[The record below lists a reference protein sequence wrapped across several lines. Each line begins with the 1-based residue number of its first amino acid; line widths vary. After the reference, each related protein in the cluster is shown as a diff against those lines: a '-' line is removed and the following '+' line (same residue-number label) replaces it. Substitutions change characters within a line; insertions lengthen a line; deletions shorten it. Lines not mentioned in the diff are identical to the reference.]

1 MQRMTSPV
9 KVLKPHQYRWCMG
22 PIFVTLA
29 LTFLSLATVPKV
41 HAAERSPVEKIES
54 ADLDLQKE
62 GLLEIVTDR
71 KARIESL
78 IAVLDSGDKDAR
90 GTERTS
96 LNAAIVALG
105 ELRAVEA
112 IPSLLRYID
121 FYTGNG
127 AFSVNRLV
135 GKDKKYAAVKALAEI
150 GNPAI
155 PSVMKKLSESED
167 DIMLVNCAWV
177 INEIVGRK
185 FLLPYLQDAYEN
197 ERDGKN
203 KQRIKYLVDKL
214 SIPGSEQ

>member
-1 MQRMTSPV
+1 MLQMRIQALM
-9 KVLKPHQYRWCMG
+9 
-22 PIFVTLA
+22 LA
-29 LTFLSLATVPKV
+29 LTFLSLATVPRA
-41 HAAERSPVEKIES
+41 HAAELTPVEKIES
-54 ADLDLQKE
+54 ADLVLQKE

-96 LNAAIVALG
+96 LNAAIVVLG

-121 FYTGNG
+121 FYTGDG
-127 AFSVNRLV
+127 KFSVNKLV
-135 GKDKKYAAVKALAEI
+135 GNDEKFAAVKALGEI

-155 PSVMKKLSESED
+155 PFVMKKLSESED
-167 DIMLVNCAWV
+167 DIVLVNCGWI

-185 FLLPYLQDAYEN
+185 FLKPYLQDTFEN
-197 ERDGKN
+197 EQD
-203 KQRIKYLVDKL
+203 
-214 SIPGSEQ
+214 E

>member
-1 MQRMTSPV
+1 MLQVRIQALM
-9 KVLKPHQYRWCMG
+9 
-22 PIFVTLA
+22 LA
-29 LTFLSLATVPKV
+29 LTFLSLAAVPRA
-41 HAAERSPVEKIES
+41 HGAELTPVEKIES
-54 ADLDLQKE
+54 ANLDLQKE

-96 LNAAIVALG
+96 LNAAIIALG

-112 IPSLLRYID
+112 IPSLLRYIV
-121 FYTGNG
+121 FYTGDG
-127 AFSVNRLV
+127 ALSVNKIV
-135 GKDKKYAAVKALAEI
+135 GNDKKYAAVKALAEI

-167 DIMLVNCAWV
+167 DIVLVNCAWV

-185 FLLPYLQDAYEN
+185 FLIPYLQDAYEN
-197 ERDGKN
+197 EQDEK
-203 KQRIKYLVDKL
+203 KKLRIKYLLDML
-214 SIPGSEQ
+214 SVPGTEQ

>member
-1 MQRMTSPV
+1 MLQMRIQALM
-9 KVLKPHQYRWCMG
+9 
-22 PIFVTLA
+22 LA
-29 LTFLSLATVPKV
+29 LTFLSLAAVPKV
-41 HAAERSPVEKIES
+41 HAAELTPVEKIGS

-78 IAVLDSGDKDAR
+78 IAVLDRGDKDAR

-96 LNAAIVALG
+96 LNAAIIALG

-112 IPSLLRYID
+112 IPSLLRYIV
-121 FYTGNG
+121 FYTGDG
-127 AFSVNRLV
+127 AFSVNRMV
-135 GKDKKYAAVKALAEI
+135 SKDKKYAAVKALAEI

-167 DIMLVNCAWV
+167 DIVLVNCAWV

-185 FLLPYLQDAYEN
+185 FLLPYLQDTYEN
-197 ERDGKN
+197 ERDGKK
-203 KQRIKYLVDKL
+203 KQRIKYLLDML
-214 SIPGSEQ
+214 SVPGSEQ